1 MSLAGLRFGAKSRW
15 NLSAPAE
22 TKSGSYIFAGDPSE
36 YHDWEFRTKL
46 RIRMYEE
53 ALKSKKLA
61 EESKAVPG
69 SGGSSLS
76 GKGKRYGKGK
86 GRGTQPEE
94 EEAEDEERVADE
106 RTAFSMEEDEEDVGS
121 MTPQEEEINLGSLM
135 SPKSTKGDKK
145 TDDDTYDRSSLV
157 HRVLEGLRGDAFLVA
172 RDMGLDAL
180 ATKGGLDEL
189 VERIRKMVFP
199 RATEEARELFR
210 AGQRVGGPL
219 ARQQG
224 ESMVSYCSRRR
235 RWWRTLCELDPTI
248 SLSESM
254 RAELM
259 LELSGLSRQEQLVVK
274 ACATPT
280 KSGLATTQLTF
291 EAIAD
296 VLIEQYASV
305 HLRWSFENTSK
316 GTSKGTSIKGKGK
329 FKGTPAP
336 FKRVGF
342 IAENDEWD
350 SWNDE
355 PPYEYENHEDEYEY
369 TGVKGF

>member
-1 MSLAGLRFGAKSRW
+1 MRTRTGTPWLLVVTLGDPGIEWAKESKKSQNALRSSRRNSEMSLAGLRFGAKSRW

-157 HRVLEGLRGDAFLVA
+157 HRVLEGL
-172 RDMGLDAL
+172 
-180 ATKGGLDEL
+180 
-189 VERIRKMVFP
+189 
-199 RATEEARELFR
+199 
-210 AGQRVGGPL
+210 
-219 ARQQG
+219 
-224 ESMVSYCSRRR
+224 
-235 RWWRTLCELDPTI
+235 
-248 SLSESM
+248 
-254 RAELM
+254 
-259 LELSGLSRQEQLVVK
+259 
-274 ACATPT
+274 
-280 KSGLATTQLTF
+280 
-291 EAIAD
+291 
-296 VLIEQYASV
+296 
-305 HLRWSFENTSK
+305 
-316 GTSKGTSIKGKGK
+316 
-329 FKGTPAP
+329 
-336 FKRVGF
+336 
-342 IAENDEWD
+342 
-350 SWNDE
+350 
-355 PPYEYENHEDEYEY
+355 
-369 TGVKGF
+369 TGVHSWLQETWV

>member
-1 MSLAGLRFGAKSRW
+1 MRTRTGTPWLLEVTLGDPGIEWVKESKKSQNALRSSRRNREMSLAGLRFGAKSRW

-145 TDDDTYDRSSLV
+145 VDDDTYDRSSLV

-189 VERIRKMVFP
+189 VERIRKMVSP
-199 RATEEARELFR
+199 
-210 AGQRVGGPL
+210 
-219 ARQQG
+219 
-224 ESMVSYCSRRR
+224 
-235 RWWRTLCELDPTI
+235 
-248 SLSESM
+248 
-254 RAELM
+254 
-259 LELSGLSRQEQLVVK
+259 EQLK
-274 ACATPT
+274 
-280 KSGLATTQLTF
+280 KLGN
-291 EAIAD
+291 
-296 VLIEQYASV
+296 
-305 HLRWSFENTSK
+305 SFEQ
-316 GTSKGTSIKGKGK
+316 
-329 FKGTPAP
+329 
-336 FKRVGF
+336 
-342 IAENDEWD
+342 
-350 SWNDE
+350 
-355 PPYEYENHEDEYEY
+355 
-369 TGVKGF
+369 VKE